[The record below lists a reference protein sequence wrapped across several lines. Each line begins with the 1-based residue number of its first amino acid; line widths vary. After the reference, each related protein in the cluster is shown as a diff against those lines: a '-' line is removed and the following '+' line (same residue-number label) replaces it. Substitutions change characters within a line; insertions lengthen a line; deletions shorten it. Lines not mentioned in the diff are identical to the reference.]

1 MKKPPR
7 TLGISLSILAATC
20 LFSCLPLTQS
30 AVLLSL
36 ASRQQTEFL
45 PPPAQPGAI
54 TPSAIGSEIFGLD
67 TTRLV
72 VQAGI
77 AIGFLLLAIFAWRGK
92 PPIILPV
99 FIGAVLLL
107 SIGNFVLLFNQL
119 TTPPDLTTGID
130 SGAGIETSVNI
141 SQLCLSLAI
150 PIYVVWYMSRGPAR
164 AFYRGYYR
172 ETPDGTPANT
182 KRE

>member
-7 TLGISLSILAATC
+7 TLGISLAILAATC

-45 PPPAQPGAI
+45 PPSQADAI
-54 TPSAIGSEIFGLD
+54 TPSAVGSEILGLD
-67 TTRLV
+67 RTRLL

-77 AIGFLLLAIFAWRGK
+77 AVGFLLLAIFAWRGK

-107 SIGNFVLLFNQL
+107 SVGNFALLFNQL
-119 TTPPDLTTGID
+119 TTPPDLTAGID

-164 AFYRGYYR
+164 AFYRGFYR
-172 ETPDGTPANT
+172 ETPDDTPANT